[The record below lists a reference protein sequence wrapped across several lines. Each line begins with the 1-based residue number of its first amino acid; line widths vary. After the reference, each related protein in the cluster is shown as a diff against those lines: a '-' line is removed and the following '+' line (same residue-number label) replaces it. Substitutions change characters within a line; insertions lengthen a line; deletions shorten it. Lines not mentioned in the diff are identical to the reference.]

1 MWFCRTGTYFSSY
14 NYILVDCNAVPSL
27 VNFNISKRVR
37 IFTTEYEEMYN
48 YTHSQPPSETE
59 VWGHFHFAVAL
70 LQERE
75 HHLHIGEE
83 TGWGKSWSGRL
94 LE

>member
-1 MWFCRTGTYFSSY
+1 
-14 NYILVDCNAVPSL
+14 
-27 VNFNISKRVR
+27 
-37 IFTTEYEEMYN
+37 MYN